1 MYEAFFDMKHTPFT
15 NGIPTDRLYM
25 SPMFEETLGRLEY
38 VAENQLFAVVTSDVG
53 CGKTTAI
60 RKFTSDLDS
69 SRFTYLYI
77 SDSQLTPRWLYNGLL
92 EQLGSE
98 PRFYRGDA
106 KRLLHQQLELIRM
119 MQNKRIITII
129 DESHLM
135 ERETLEELRFLLN
148 YRMDSQH
155 PMALVLCGQSELW
168 DKLRKQSYAAIRQR
182 IDIKC
187 EIPQLDRSQ
196 TEAYITSHLAYAEGR
211 LDIFTDKAIDEVYKY
226 SAGAPRAINKV
237 CFHSLLSAYQ
247 RAKRIIDDHMVKEV
261 INGEMS

>member
-1 MYEAFFDMKHTPFT
+1 MFVYV
-15 NGIPTDRLYM
+15 
-25 SPMFEETLGRLEY
+25 PMFEETLGRLEY

-53 CGKTTAI
+53 CGKTTAV
-60 RKFTSDLDS
+60 RKFTSELDS

-92 EQLGSE
+92 EQLGCE

-106 KRLLHQQLELIRM
+106 KRLLHQQLEMLRIM
-119 MQNKRIITII
+119 HNKRIVTLI

-135 ERETLEELRFLLN
+135 ARETLEELWFLLN
-148 YRMDSQH
+148 YRMDSQN
-155 PMALVLCGQSELW
+155 PMALVLIGQNELW

-196 TEAYITSHLAYAEGR
+196 TEAYIVSHLAYAEGR
-211 LDIFTDKAIDEVYKY
+211 TDIFTDKAIDEIYKY

-237 CFHSLLSAYQ
+237 CSHSLLNAYQ
-247 RAKRIIDDHMVKEV
+247 RAKRIIDDYMVKEV
-261 INGEMS
+261 ISKEMS

>member
-1 MYEAFFDMKHTPFT
+1 
-15 NGIPTDRLYM
+15 M

-53 CGKTTAI
+53 CGKTTAV
-60 RKFTSDLDS
+60 RKFTSELDS

-92 EQLGSE
+92 EQLGCE

-106 KRLLHQQLELIRM
+106 KRLLHQQLEMLRIM
-119 MQNKRIITII
+119 HNKRIVTLI

-135 ERETLEELRFLLN
+135 ARETLEELRFLLN
-148 YRMDSQH
+148 YRMDSQN
-155 PMALVLCGQSELW
+155 PMALVLIGQSELW

-196 TEAYITSHLAYAEGR
+196 TEAYIVSHLAYAEGR
-211 LDIFTDKAIDEVYKY
+211 TDIFTDKAIDEIYKY

-237 CFHSLLSAYQ
+237 CSHSLLNAYQ
-247 RAKRIIDDHMVKEV
+247 RAKRIIDDYMVKEV
-261 INGEMS
+261 ISKEMS

>member
-1 MYEAFFDMKHTPFT
+1 
-15 NGIPTDRLYM
+15 
-25 SPMFEETLGRLEY
+25 MFEETLGRLEY

-53 CGKTTAI
+53 CGKTTAV
-60 RKFTSDLDS
+60 RKFTSELDS

-92 EQLGSE
+92 EQLGCE

-106 KRLLHQQLELIRM
+106 KRLLHQQLEMLRIM
-119 MQNKRIITII
+119 HNKRIVTLI

-135 ERETLEELRFLLN
+135 ARETLEELRFLLN
-148 YRMDSQH
+148 YRMDSQN
-155 PMALVLCGQSELW
+155 PMALVLIGQNELW

-196 TEAYITSHLAYAEGR
+196 TEAYIVSHLAYAEGKT
-211 LDIFTDKAIDEVYKY
+211 DIFTDKAIDEIYKY

-237 CFHSLLSAYQ
+237 CSHSLLSAQQ
-247 RAKRIIDDHMVKEV
+247 RAKRIVDDHLVKEV
-261 INGEMS
+261 ISKEMS

>member
-1 MYEAFFDMKHTPFT
+1 MYEAFFEMKHTPFT

-53 CGKTTAI
+53 CGKTTAV
-60 RKFTSDLDS
+60 RKFTSELDT

-92 EQLGSE
+92 EQLGCE

-106 KRLLHQQLELIRM
+106 KRLLHQQLELLRM
-119 MQNKRIITII
+119 MYNKRIITII

-135 ERETLEELRFLLN
+135 TRETLEELRFLLN
-148 YRMDSQH
+148 YRMDSQN
-155 PMALVLCGQSELW
+155 PMALVLVGQNELW

-196 TEAYITSHLAYAEGR
+196 TEAYIASHLEYAEGR
-211 LDIFTDKAIDEVYKY
+211 TDIFTDKAIDEIYKY

-237 CFHSLLSAYQ
+237 CSHSLLNAYQ
-247 RAKRIIDDHMVKEV
+247 RAKRIIDDYMVKEV
-261 INGEMS
+261 ISKEMS